1 MNYAAKTMIAA
12 GLLLLAACTQ
22 ADDEP
27 VPQSAPDSNLFMFCA
42 ESRGSL
48 HELETMLNGRH
59 RLNTSALEHG
69 VGMLGQLADRVPA
82 NSTVRADLQRWTQ
95 ALTTWREQLKAIPP
109 RIENGQLIEPD
120 TTALDRALLGE
131 LQRVSQP
138 LSDWVKAACEGV
150 RL

>member
-1 MNYAAKTMIAA
+1 MNYAAKIIVAA
-12 GLLLLAACTQ
+12 GFSLLAACTQ
-22 ADDEP
+22 EDDEP
-27 VPQSAPDSNLFMFCA
+27 VPQGTPDSDLFMFCA

-48 HELETMLNGRH
+48 HELETMVNGRN
-59 RLNTSALEHG
+59 RVNTSALEHG
-69 VGMLGQLADRVPA
+69 VGMLGQLAGRVPA

-109 RIENGQLIEPD
+109 RIENGRLIEPD
-120 TTALDRALLGE
+120 TMELDRALLGE